1 MRHDF
6 VDKFE
11 GLQLEFGGPAKR
23 DFQAMDAHVAERF
36 DGAEAAVLVNRLCQ
50 LLIQS
55 AAIRPVIVKTGRWRH
70 WLRHMF
76 AEFIEQGT
84 LFEGSV
90 RIIDDGL
97 DDVLPV
103 VGEAPCDERLP
114 EGDVAA
120 EIPPRTAMDGM
131 AVFIVE
137 VATVANDHDFK
148 FDFDILQIVNHELCL
163 AESHFTGDDDA
174 ADVELL
180 AEEADGFGRKAAD
193 ACAEMDRLVDAP
205 RLEAEHDGGIC
216 HDVSVRI
223 ELFHGFNGGAKIGEA
238 LGAVVMG
245 VDGEIKPPAVVMDG
259 VCNFPQVSDLQEVIG
274 MTKRSAVWA
283 HLPAV
288 FGEPV
293 ARNESREELLCA
305 VFYVLLD
312 LVGRV
317 SRV

>member
-1 MRHDF
+1 
-6 VDKFE
+6 
-11 GLQLEFGGPAKR
+11 
-23 DFQAMDAHVAERF
+23 MDAHVSKRL
-36 DGAEAAVLVNRLCQ
+36 DGTEAAVLVNRFRQ
-50 LLIQS
+50 LLVQP
-55 AAIRPVIVKTGRWRH
+55 AAIWFVIVKTGRRRH
-70 WLRHMF
+70 RLRHVL

-84 LFEGSV
+84 LLEGSV
-90 RIIDDGL
+90 WIVDDGL
-97 DDVLPV
+97 DDILPV
-103 VGEAPCDERLP
+103 VGEAPCDKRLP
-114 EGDVAA
+114 KGNVSA
-120 EIPPRTAMDGM
+120 EIPPGTAVDGM
-131 AVFIVE
+131 AVFIIE
-137 VATVANDHDFK
+137 IATVSDDHDFE
-148 FDFDILQIVNHELCL
+148 FNFDILQIVNHELCL
-163 AESHFTGDDDA
+163 AESHFAGDDDA

-259 VCNFPQVSDLQEVIG
+259 VCDLPQVSDLQEVIG

-293 ARNESREELLCA
+293 AGNESREELLRT